1 MLAGDVFG
9 ALNISHKCL
18 KRKPSGTE
26 NKFNFEG
33 KWLKFCQDWYIS
45 SSLSRLWKFF
55 QSWIRNSSPTVLH
68 FWRMHGTIK
77 GGKSVQTFQNV
88 IYHTLPFWNILT
100 HPTIIS
106 HSKKCWLLVDG
117 WIKRSG
123 RWRRKAILGNY
134 WTPKFR
140 SGQRQETSS
149 EYHGSSI
156 PVIDKFH

>member
-9 ALNISHKCL
+9 ALNISHNVWNGNSMEQKTSL
-18 KRKPSGTE
+18 ILALTYTQRLSILISE
-26 NKFNFEG
+26 S
-33 KWLKFCQDWYIS
+33 FCS
-45 SSLSRLWKFF
+45 

-68 FWRMHGTIK
+68 FWGMHRTIK
-77 GGKSVQTFQNV
+77 RGKSVQTFQNV
-88 IYHTLPFWNILT
+88 IYHTLPLWHILT

-156 PVIDKFH
+156 PVIDIFH